1 MTDMTFILNNS
12 LPRSLIKTHHLNTNF
27 VTYASVYSEPVLIC
41 TGDTTKQKANSTLQ
55 LYYFSRSLVC

>member
-1 MTDMTFILNNS
+1 MFILHNS

-27 VTYASVYSEPVLIC
+27 VTYASVYSEAVLIC

-55 LYYFSRSLVC
+55 LSYFSRSLVC